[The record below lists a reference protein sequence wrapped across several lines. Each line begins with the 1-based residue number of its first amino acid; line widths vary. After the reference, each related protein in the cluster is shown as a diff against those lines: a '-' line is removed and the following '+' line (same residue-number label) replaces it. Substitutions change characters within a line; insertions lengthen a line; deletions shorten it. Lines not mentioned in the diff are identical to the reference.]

1 MQIPVDIKAI
11 FDEAT
16 DIDAARQ
23 TPVFAAVYI
32 DESAPQDVQAFV
44 RASFSSTAP
53 NARVS
58 ISYFPT
64 MAVAP
69 VPDADLAV
77 VVAGLD
83 ASCGRVAREMREA
96 GVPAMVVTTLP
107 SLAAQIAADAGD
119 SIPDGDVVAPP
130 APPADP
136 AALPARAGDTG
147 EPWPLDDEAR
157 RALAVRMG
165 QWVIDACREKRLA
178 MALAFPFV
186 RKPMALDAVNAT
198 AAQNAGVGLVVFI
211 PGADMPIMTLNQA
224 KMLLQIAAAYGQ
236 PLGLER
242 VKELAAVVGGAFACR
257 TVARQL
263 VAFVPAFGWA
273 VKAAIGYAGTLAM
286 GRAAVEYF
294 EGDGS
299 IEHLAEVVGRARDKA
314 VMAAEAAR
322 AADTPAE
329 AVKSAAGVVTGKVR
343 GVARNVREKGPRVA
357 RDVADSAVSAAV
369 EGTVGDTVADKA
381 AGAARSAMNAVS
393 NVVTRRFT
401 K

>member
-178 MALAFPFV
+178 FALAFTFV
-186 RKPMALDAVNAT
+186 RRPLSLEAVGAT
-198 AAQNAGVGLVVFI
+198 AMQNAGVGLVLI
-211 PGADMPIMTLNQA
+211 LPGADMPVMTLNQA

-236 PLGLER
+236 PMNLAR
-242 VKELAAVVGGAFACR
+242 VKELACVVGGAFACR

-263 VAFVPAFGWA
+263 VGVVPALGWA
-273 VKAAIGYAGTLAM
+273 VKAAIGYAGTEAM
-286 GRAAVEYF
+286 GRAAIEYF
-294 EGDGS
+294 ESGGS
-299 IEHLAEVVGRARDKA
+299 LAGLADVVAKAR
-314 VMAAEAAR
+314 
-322 AADTPAE
+322 E
-329 AVKSAAGVVTGKVR
+329 AVVQGADAAQAVASSVT
-343 GVARNVREKGPRVA
+343 
-357 RDVADSAVSAAV
+357 
-369 EGTVGDTVADKA
+369 
-381 AGAARSAMNAVS
+381 GAARDAA
-393 NVVTRRFT
+393 TAAGIDARRASVQPEGVRA
-401 K
+401 